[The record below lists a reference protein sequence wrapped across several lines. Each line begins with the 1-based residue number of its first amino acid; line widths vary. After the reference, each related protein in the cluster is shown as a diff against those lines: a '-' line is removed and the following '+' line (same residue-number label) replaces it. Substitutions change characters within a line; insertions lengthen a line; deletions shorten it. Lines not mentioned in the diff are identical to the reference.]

1 MPLCTYA
8 SQLGGWSITQP
19 LKSVFAGND
28 FYVGVWSQDVSRV
41 SIRFGYSKSSLWLE
55 GVLGSEGGFGE
66 SPKTDTSVSNGL
78 EAYIYFESAED

>member
-1 MPLCTYA
+1 MTSTLE
-8 SQLGGWSITQP
+8 SGR
-19 LKSVFAGND
+19 K
-28 FYVGVWSQDVSRV
+28 DVSRV

-78 EAYIYFESAED
+78 EAYIYFESAEDRQNEQSLDLGNVLQELY